1 MRGGLRFRG
10 LGLATGLMVVTLVVG
25 CSSAESSDDPGDG
38 AVPEGE
44 GLASYDQIVLGGED
58 PAGSEDAVP
67 PTLDVVVVPA
77 GTRMTF
83 RLAQPLSTDSNRAG
97 DRFYASL
104 VGDVVSPQGDIL
116 VHAGSRTDG
125 VVAVA
130 QESQSADEPTVLQL
144 RLESLEI
151 GGEARSVRTTIV
163 ETEVRSQTR
172 DSGGETAAKIGLG
185 TAAGALVGGDHR

>member
-10 LGLATGLMVVTLVVG
+10 LGLATGLMVVTLVAG

-83 RLAQPLSTDSNRAG
+83 RLA
-97 DRFYASL
+97 
-104 VGDVVSPQGDIL
+104 
-116 VHAGSRTDG
+116 
-125 VVAVA
+125 
-130 QESQSADEPTVLQL
+130 
-144 RLESLEI
+144 
-151 GGEARSVRTTIV
+151 
-163 ETEVRSQTR
+163 
-172 DSGGETAAKIGLG
+172 
-185 TAAGALVGGDHR
+185 